1 MLTLLKG
8 KNVVVTGASKGI
20 GKGIARAFAG
30 KGAQVAV
37 VARNLRMAEEC
48 AKEIRNSGGYAE
60 AFHGDVSERASM
72 DKMAREVADSFGGI
86 DVLCSNAGIF
96 PSANLETMA
105 EKDWDIVMNTNA
117 RGTLFAIQ
125 ACLPYLKCAEYGRII
140 ITSSI
145 TGPVT
150 GYAGWAHYGASKTAQ
165 LGLMRS
171 AALELARYNITINA
185 VMPGNIITEGLE
197 NLGEEYLAKMAVSI
211 PLKRLG
217 SVEDIAYAAL
227 FLSSKEAGYITGQS
241 IIIDGGQTLPENL
254 EAMT

>member
-1 MLTLLKG
+1 MLTFPKG

-20 GKGIARAFAG
+20 GKGIARVFAG

-48 AKEIRNSGGYAE
+48 EQEIRNSGGYAE

-96 PSANLETMA
+96 PSANLETMT

-125 ACLPYLKCAEYGRII
+125 ACLPYLNN
-140 ITSSI
+140 
-145 TGPVT
+145 
-150 GYAGWAHYGASKTAQ
+150 
-165 LGLMRS
+165 
-171 AALELARYNITINA
+171 AR
-185 VMPGNIITEGLE
+185 
-197 NLGEEYLAKMAVSI
+197 
-211 PLKRLG
+211 
-217 SVEDIAYAAL
+217 
-227 FLSSKEAGYITGQS
+227 
-241 IIIDGGQTLPENL
+241 
-254 EAMT
+254 